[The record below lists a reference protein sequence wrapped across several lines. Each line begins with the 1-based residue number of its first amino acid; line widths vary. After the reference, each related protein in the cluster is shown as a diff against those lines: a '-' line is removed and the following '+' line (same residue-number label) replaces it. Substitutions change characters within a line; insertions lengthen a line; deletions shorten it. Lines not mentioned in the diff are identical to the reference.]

1 MSEENDER
9 AVNRSASLLGRVAGI
24 RRTLPELRETLFLD
38 IGDVRAKMSRFW
50 ILLMLSAVIAA
61 TGILADSTATVI
73 GAMIIAPL
81 GTPLMGMAL
90 AVVTGGGRRLLRS
103 TALAIGGT
111 ITVILVGA
119 FLAWIFPKLQPL
131 ADNGQVTGR
140 TSPGVL
146 DLVAAVATGVAGSY
160 GLARRDVSDVMPGVA
175 IAISLVPPLAVVGIT
190 AADGYWNEAF
200 GAFVL
205 FAANVMAVIVAG
217 TIVLTLC
224 GYGRDAGVE
233 PGFRRGPAYVV
244 IAMSLL
250 LILVPLVFTTTQA
263 AREQVWLD
271 RALAIA
277 RPWAARRHY
286 TLDDVKFEGS
296 QLHVVI
302 EGTGPGPS
310 AAQLLRLLHD
320 RLPAGTAVV
329 LDTVH
334 GSKVLIGHVPA

>member
-1 MSEENDER
+1 
-9 AVNRSASLLGRVAGI
+9 
-24 RRTLPELRETLFLD
+24 
-38 IGDVRAKMSRFW
+38 
-50 ILLMLSAVIAA
+50 
-61 TGILADSTATVI
+61 
-73 GAMIIAPL
+73 
-81 GTPLMGMAL
+81 
-90 AVVTGGGRRLLRS
+90 
-103 TALAIGGT
+103 
-111 ITVILVGA
+111 
-119 FLAWIFPKLQPL
+119 
-131 ADNGQVTGR
+131 
-140 TSPGVL
+140 
-146 DLVAAVATGVAGSY
+146 
-160 GLARRDVSDVMPGVA
+160 
-175 IAISLVPPLAVVGIT
+175 
-190 AADGYWNEAF
+190 
-200 GAFVL
+200 
-205 FAANVMAVIVAG
+205 
-217 TIVLTLC
+217 
-224 GYGRDAGVE
+224 
-233 PGFRRGPAYVV
+233 
-244 IAMSLL
+244 MSLL